1 MGGSGFLMALL
12 GGLAGGVLLSSLFG
26 QGQQQQPQAPAPTLQ
41 PQQPAPAA
49 QAPTA
54 TATPD
59 YNSLLKANTK
69 ASRSGP
75 SAGPS
80 STFKS
85 GAGGIDPSQLS
96 LGTNTLLGA

>member
-26 QGQQQQPQAPAPTLQ
+26 QGGQQQPQAPAPTLQ
-41 PQQPAPAA
+41 PQQAAPAA
-49 QAPTA
+49 QAPNA

-59 YNSLLKANTK
+59 YNSLVKANTK

>member
-1 MGGSGFLMALL
+1 MESGFLMALL

-26 QGQQQQPQAPAPTLQ
+26 QGGQQPQAPAPTLQ
-41 PQQPAPAA
+41 PQQAAPAA
-49 QAPTA
+49 QAPNA

-59 YNSLLKANTK
+59 YNLLLNANRK
-69 ASRSGP
+69 VSRSGP

-85 GAGGIDPSQLS
+85 GAGGVDPSQLS